1 MRTYWVLVAS
11 ILLMGCEQEGG
22 SIPAF
27 ISQVESQSRKE
38 IAQLTPEAVFSATTY
53 QAQIERSPFVL
64 PEVAVIANQP
74 RAKQDCWQPG
84 SRNKTGIL
92 ETFSLDKLHLRGVMG
107 NKNNISGLIQT
118 PVGSVVKVQQ
128 GEYVGLNNG
137 RVAEVTSKYIL
148 IKETLPDGLGCW
160 LQRSVKLAL
169 K

>member
-1 MRTYWVLVAS
+1 MRSYWILMAS
-11 ILLMGCEQEGG
+11 TLLIGCEQEGS

-38 IAQLTPEAVFSATTY
+38 IAQLTPEAIFSATTY
-53 QAQIERSPFVL
+53 HAQVERSPFVL

-84 SRNKTGIL
+84 SRNKTGVL
-92 ETFSLDKLHLRGVMG
+92 EAFSLDKLHLRGVMG
-107 NKNNISGLIQT
+107 SKNHISGLIQT
-118 PVGSVVKVQQ
+118 PVGKVVKVQP

-137 RVAEVTSKYIL
+137 RVAEVTSTYIL

-160 LQRSVKLAL
+160 MQRSVKLAL